1 MVPATASRT
10 ASQSPIRRQTTIPV
24 STTVFTAL
32 DKAKLTLPNRWPSL
46 PLPRLRRRLPAVTV
60 KMAKRSNGDE
70 VDEDKKKKT
79 LIRSFFFVGDD
90 EDRESEIRAVKR
102 PISRSAVGYP
112 YTTETM
118 PYTYIHVCIYKS
130 RQASFL
136 LQIESFRKSR
146 HVLSLYLLTE
156 F

>member
-79 LIRSFFFVGDD
+79 LIRSFFLSVMMKIAKVKFAPWN
-90 EDRESEIRAVKR
+90 DRYQGQPLAIHTPLKQCHTHTYMYAYIRADR
-102 PISRSAVGYP
+102 RRFSCRSSPFEKVA
-112 YTTETM
+112 TCCR
-118 PYTYIHVCIYKS
+118 CIC
-130 RQASFL
+130 
-136 LQIESFRKSR
+136 
-146 HVLSLYLLTE
+146 
-156 F
+156 